1 MIVDIKNMSK
11 SFGSKSVLN
20 NISIS
25 VKEGEIFSLIGPNGA
40 GKTTTMRCIYGD
52 LRPDDGE
59 IDVFGES
66 FSPKLKTNI
75 AVMSE
80 DRLTFGRFNGE
91 DYLKMWAMIYPKFS
105 RETFSDFSIHYKF
118 DLKQKIDTYSMGMK
132 TLFHIALT
140 VSSGADLL
148 ILDEPTQNLDP
159 VIRHEVLEMLR
170 DFVNQENKTVIISSH
185 EIYELEEISTSFGII
200 KEGKLLYTDTID
212 DAKDKHRIINQGETI
227 PEGEVIANIGDEVLI
242 KTQEEVGRYPTF
254 REISLA
260 YLREN
265 KVFKPFN
272 KK

>member
-1 MIVDIKNMSK
+1 M
-11 SFGSKSVLN
+11 
-20 NISIS
+20 
-25 VKEGEIFSLIGPNGA
+25 
-40 GKTTTMRCIYGD
+40 
-52 LRPDDGE
+52 
-59 IDVFGES
+59 
-66 FSPKLKTNI
+66 LK
-75 AVMSE
+75 
-80 DRLTFGRFNGE
+80 
-91 DYLKMWAMIYPKFS
+91 
-105 RETFSDFSIHYKF
+105 
-118 DLKQKIDTYSMGMK
+118 
-132 TLFHIALT
+132 
-140 VSSGADLL
+140 
-148 ILDEPTQNLDP
+148 
-159 VIRHEVLEMLR
+159 

>member
-1 MIVDIKNMSK
+1 MIVNIKNISK
-11 SFGSKSVLN
+11 SFGSKSILN
-20 NISIS
+20 NISIDINQ
-25 VKEGEIFSLIGPNGA
+25 GEIFSLIGPNGA

-52 LRPDDGE
+52 LRPDEGNV
-59 IDVFGES
+59 DVFGES
-66 FSPKLKTNI
+66 FSPRLKTKI

-91 DYLKMWAMIYPKFS
+91 DYLKMWSMIYPKFNK
-105 RETFSDFSIHYKF
+105 ETFSDFMIHYKF
-118 DLKQKIDTYSMGMK
+118 DMKQKIDTYSMGMK
-132 TLFHIALT
+132 TLFYIALT

-170 DFVNQENKTVIISSH
+170 DFVMQENKTVIISSH

-200 KEGKLLYTDTID
+200 KEGKLLYSDTID

-227 PEGEVIANIGDEVLI
+227 PEGEVIANIGDEVLV
-242 KTQEEVGRYPTF
+242 KTEKEVGRYPTF
-254 REISLA
+254 RELSLA

-265 KVFKPFN
+265 KVFKPFRR
-272 KK
+272 

>member
-1 MIVDIKNMSK
+1 MIVNIKNMSK
-11 SFGSKSVLN
+11 SFGSKSILN
-20 NISIS
+20 NISLEI
-25 VKEGEIFSLIGPNGA
+25 KKGEIFSLIGPNGA

-52 LRPDDGE
+52 LRQDSGE
-59 IDVFGES
+59 IEVFGKP
-66 FSPKLKTNI
+66 FSPNLKTNI

-91 DYLKMWAMIYPKFS
+91 DYLKMWSMIYPDFN

-118 DLKQKIDTYSMGMK
+118 DLKQKIETYSMGMK
-132 TLFHIALT
+132 TLFYIALT

-159 VIRHEVLEMLR
+159 VIRHEVLEMLK
-170 DFVNQENKTVIISSH
+170 DFVNQEDKTVIISSH

-200 KEGKLLYTDTID
+200 KEGKLLYNDTID
-212 DAKDKHRIINQGETI
+212 DAKDNHRIVNQGEKI
-227 PEGEVIANIGDEVLI
+227 PEGEVIANIGDEVLV
-242 KTQEEVGRYPTF
+242 KTQEDIGRYPTF